1 MKDNNISKRTL
12 NDLKK
17 LKYCIIIIVI
27 LLSSGCNSYRENF
40 FLKGFMLE
48 GFEQYGALT
57 VYNQENLFDY
67 MNGEAEIYL
76 SNTFQNLY
84 LQNYLEY
91 ETGAEIL
98 VEVYD
103 MEGSKGA
110 KNIFSEYTKDSGT
123 YLKDLG
129 ESAWTDNY
137 MVLFTRG
144 MYFCRIWPE
153 PTSELEA
160 KPKMEDLVNISKYLD
175 MILK

>member
-1 MKDNNISKRTL
+1 MSNNTL
-12 NDLKK
+12 NNLKK
-17 LKYCIIIIVI
+17 LKYYITIIVI
-27 LLSSGCNSYRENF
+27 ILISGCNSYRENV

-57 VYNQENLFDY
+57 VYTQENLFDY

-76 SNTFQNLY
+76 SKTFQNLY
-84 LQNYLEY
+84 LQNYQEN

-103 MEGSKGA
+103 METSKGA
-110 KNIFSEYTKDSGT
+110 RNIFSEYTRDRGT
-123 YLKDLG
+123 YLKEFG

-144 MYFCRIWPE
+144 RYFCRIWPE
-153 PTSELEA
+153 PTSEMEV